1 MDRGACHTRGDHTE
15 APFYFAEDRPRIPFT
30 VDNGVVP
37 EGRISSQP
45 RVTGIVNDPWKAA
58 AYVFPFSQTFLLK
71 HVILNNLEFRG
82 ILLYNLAS
90 YFLKM
95 DCFMVNQKL
104 SLCLAFCIKSFVIYF
119 IFRPLNEAVN
129 IC

>member
-58 AYVFPFSQTFLLK
+58 AYVFPFLQNFLTNLNMMILDQ
-71 HVILNNLEFRG
+71 ILNFEE
-82 ILLYNLAS
+82 S
-90 YFLKM
+90 
-95 DCFMVNQKL
+95 C
-104 SLCLAFCIKSFVIYF
+104 
-119 IFRPLNEAVN
+119 N
-129 IC
+129 I